1 MSTNNP
7 YSHTT
12 SVNNSINAHSVDV
25 IVDLYSP
32 LVRRIAFHLKGQLPD
47 SVQVDDLIQ
56 AGMIG
61 LLEAHKNFS
70 AKQGASFE
78 TYAGIRIRGAMLDEI
93 RRSDWTPRS
102 VHKKARM
109 VSKAMHD
116 IENRTGRDARD
127 HEIAKALNI
136 DLGEYY
142 QILQDSANARLSS
155 LEALVQDNDQPNNQ
169 FASHQAIPID
179 NLTQATFKTALAD
192 AIAGLPERERII
204 VSLCYIE
211 EKSLREVGAILGL
224 TESRTCQIKGQT
236 MLRLRAKMRDWAE
249 RPDMLH

>member
-1 MSTNNP
+1 MSTNNQH
-7 YSHTT
+7 SHTT
-12 SVNNSINAHSVDV
+12 NANTIDV
-25 IVDLYSP
+25 IVDQHST

-61 LLEAHKNFS
+61 LLEAHKNFNTE
-70 AKQGASFE
+70 QGASFE

-102 VHKKARM
+102 VHKKSRM
-109 VSKAMHD
+109 VSKAMQE

-127 HEIAKALNI
+127 HEIAEVLDV
-136 DLGEYY
+136 DLSDYY
-142 QILQDSANARLSS
+142 QILQDSSNARLCS
-155 LEALVQDNDQPNNQ
+155 LEELTQDNNQPGNQ

-179 NLTQATFKTALAD
+179 NLTLTNFKAALAD

-211 EKSLREVGAILGL
+211 EKSLREVGETLGL
-224 TESRTCQIKGQT
+224 TESRACQIKGQT
-236 MLRLRAKMRDWAE
+236 MLRLRAKMRDWTE
-249 RPDMLH
+249 RPDTLH